1 MHCVTDACGQS
12 RATGG
17 GGGGGGGGA
26 AAILV
31 ATGAVA
37 LPARSVIVTVA
48 VAALVAVGVPE
59 MTPVCGSSPSPPASP
74 VAVNVAGPVR
84 ASSGASATIGWL
96 TWPINGP

>member
-1 MHCVTDACGQS
+1 VHCVTDACRQS
-12 RATGG
+12 RAT

-48 VAALVAVGVPE
+48 GALVAVGVPE